1 METSFETIYCKGNIT
16 LNNNSSDI
24 IINGEITDKVTDS
37 HLYYLAPAPCDT
49 MVSFSGSGL
58 PYPTKAQAFSNN
70 PNQGKVELKNN
81 KFSIQLLRPN
91 SYYEDFNTL
100 ELPYVLITYNKN
112 KTIRVDLSFEKV
124 SYRSLQYPSLRQ
136 KQKEM
141 FYARKMPIRS
151 QERILRDSEYD
162 DLHEA
167 KNFWGLKPPV

>member
-24 IINGEITDKVTDS
+24 IINGEITDKVTDNYL
-37 HLYYLAPAPCDT
+37 HYLAPAPCDT

-58 PYPTKAQAFSNN
+58 PYPNKTQAFSNN
-70 PNQGKVELKNN
+70 PNQGKVKLEKN
-81 KFSIQLLRPN
+81 KFTIQLLRPN

-112 KTIRVDLSFEKV
+112 KTIKVDLSFEKI

-136 KQKEM
+136 EQKEM
-141 FYARKMPIRS
+141 FYARKLPIRS
-151 QERILRDSEYD
+151 QERILRDSEYND
-162 DLHEA
+162 MYEA
-167 KNFWGLKPPV
+167 KDFWGLKPPV